1 MGRKIKKHLPEI
13 KKYFEAP
20 EPQGKG
26 TFINKACQENMS
38 GNRISLL
45 YMLWV
50 QFSFISKWLWLVSA
64 LLFICGF
71 ITSRYIPGEII
82 WLLSAAVPFI
92 VTFSLSE
99 SMRSVIYGMQ
109 EFEMASRFTL
119 KSIIMSRVIIL
130 GAGNMLLLFITVFLF
145 GNSMWRNVIYILVP
159 YLSSAIGG
167 FVILR
172 KFPAREGVYLS
183 CAFSVI
189 ISVIDIKVA
198 QVYSFVYEERYTGI
212 WIIAVLL
219 MFAVASYESC
229 KMADTISNNVY
240 VVK

>member
-1 MGRKIKKHLPEI
+1 MGRKIKKYLPEI

-20 EPQGKG
+20 EPQEKSI
-26 TFINKACQENMS
+26 FINKMCQENIS
-38 GNRISLL
+38 GNKISSW

-50 QFSFISKWLWLVSA
+50 QFSFISKWLWIISA

-71 ITSRYIPGEII
+71 ITSRYISEEII
-82 WLLSAAVPFI
+82 WFISAAVPFI

-130 GAGNMLLLFITVFLF
+130 GVGNMFLLFIAVFLS
-145 GNSMWRNVIYILVP
+145 GNNMWRNVIYILVP

-183 CAFSVI
+183 SIFSVV
-189 ISVIDIKVA
+189 ISVIDIKTA
-198 QVYSFVYEERYTGI
+198 YKYTFIYEARYTGI

-219 MFAVASYESC
+219 MFAAASYESC
-229 KMADTISNNVY
+229 KMADTISSNVY
-240 VVK
+240 AVK